1 MAQEQIDLAKLNQ
14 TILCYAETV
23 YRINGV
29 WEGPDPLT
37 PFIPLFFVQIT
48 LAIMLNRLLVFALKP
63 FNQPSIVAEI
73 LSGIILGPSVFGRNS
88 GFRKQMFPSYT
99 YKILEPMAHLA
110 LVYYAFLVGLKM
122 DIKAILRTGSKAVN
136 VAVAGTVI
144 PFSIGSALYFIFQG
158 NKAGFIFWGAAL
170 TVTGFSVLTEILE
183 KQEIINTDIGKTA
196 MASAL
201 INDVSAWC
209 FLALGF
215 AITGSP
221 ENIHWSLLCT
231 TAFVLLCVYYIRP
244 CLKWVIRKTPE
255 GQGYS
260 EFYICS
266 VLTGVAFCGVI
277 TDACGTHPM
286 IGAFVFGLV
295 IPCEVLEAALINKLE
310 DFVVGI
316 FMPVFFMVCGL
327 RTNVDIISDQTS
339 WIVVVLIIILAC
351 AAKIICALVVSI
363 FTSIPIN
370 EAIAVGVLTNTKGAM
385 AMIIL
390 EAGQT
395 QVALNTQTYSLMVIA
410 ILIMTMVVMPATIT
424 YRPSKN
430 LVPYKRRTIEKAKSD
445 EELRILACIYN
456 TRNVPPIINLLR
468 ASNATNRSPISVF
481 ALQLVELVGRAT
493 ASLVV
498 HSSRKA
504 GPRNPSHV
512 EAQAD
517 HIISAFDNYELR
529 SDGVTTQALT
539 ARCAYS
545 TMDEDIC
552 NIAKDKRSAFVII
565 PFHKQ
570 QTLDGEMEDINPA
583 IRSVN
588 EGILENA
595 PCSVGI
601 LIDRGLQE
609 SNDHAHNIAML
620 YFGGPDDREALA
632 YAWRMAEN
640 SDTSLTVARFIPS
653 SDAEELDPVEVVAKS
668 HVTLHIDSE
677 REKLLDEDYLNKFQ
691 IATANDK
698 SITYTELMLNDEEEA
713 VNAIKSMDGH
723 NHDLYIVGKG
733 AGVISPLTAGLADWC
748 DCPELGPIGDLL
760 VTSEFESAF
769 SVLVVQQYIRLNK
782 RDGSVRSA
790 SSLDYRQEMELRP
803 SVSESDGFES
813 LNSFTTRDHNN
824 RMALQD

>member
-1 MAQEQIDLAKLNQ
+1 MAQDLLDLDKLNR

-37 PFIPLFFVQIT
+37 PFIPLFFIQIT
-48 LAIMLNRLLVFALKP
+48 LAIMFTRLLVFALKP
-63 FNQPSIVAEI
+63 FNQPSIIAEI

-88 GFRKQMFPSYT
+88 GFRKLMFPSYT
-99 YKILEPMAHLA
+99 YKVLEPMAHLA
-110 LVYYAFLVGLKM
+110 LVYHAFLVGLRM
-122 DIKAILRTGSKAVN
+122 DIKAIRRTGSKALN
-136 VAVAGTVI
+136 IAVAGTII
-144 PFSIGSALYFIFQG
+144 PFSLGSTLYFVFRG
-158 NKAGFIFWGAAL
+158 NKTGFIFWGAAL
-170 TVTGFSVLTEILE
+170 TVTGFSVLAEILE
-183 KQEIINTDIGKTA
+183 KQEIINTEIGKTA

-201 INDVSAWC
+201 INEVCAWC
-209 FLALGF
+209 FLALGL
-215 AITGSP
+215 AITGAP
-221 ENIHWSLLCT
+221 RNIHWSLLCT
-231 TAFVLLCVYYIRP
+231 IVFVLLSVYYIRP
-244 CLKWVIRKTPE
+244 FLNWVIRKTPE

-266 VLTGVAFCGVI
+266 VLTGVAFSGVI

-295 IPCEVLEAALINKLE
+295 IPSEVLEAALIERLE
-310 DFVVGI
+310 DFVAGI

-327 RTNVDIISDQTS
+327 RTNVDTVSDQTS
-339 WIVVVLIIILAC
+339 WIVVAFVLILAC
-351 AAKIICALVVSI
+351 TAKILCALAVSL
-363 FTSIPIN
+363 FSNIPAK
-370 EAIAVGVLTNTKGAM
+370 EAVAVGVLTNTKGAM

-395 QVALNTQTYSLMVIA
+395 QLALNTQTYSLMVIA
-410 ILIMTMVVMPATIT
+410 ILLMTMVVMPATIT

-445 EELRILACIYN
+445 EELRVLACIYN
-456 TRNVPPIINLLR
+456 TRHVPSIINLLR
-468 ASNATNRSPISVF
+468 ASNATNRSPIRVF
-481 ALQLVELVGRAT
+481 ALQLVELIGRAT

-498 HSSRKA
+498 HSNRKV
-504 GPRNPSHV
+504 GPRNPSDV

-552 NIAKDKRSAFVII
+552 NVAKDKRSAFIII

-588 EGILENA
+588 EGVLENA

-609 SNDHAHNIAML
+609 SNDHARNIAML
-620 YFGGPDDREALA
+620 YFGGPDDREALS

-640 SDTSLTVARFIPS
+640 SNITLTVARFTPS
-653 SDAEELDPVEVVAKS
+653 SDAEELDPVESVAKT
-668 HVTLHIDSE
+668 HMTLQIDSE
-677 REKLLDEDYLNKFQ
+677 RENLLDEDYLNKFK

-698 SITYTELMLNDEEEA
+698 SITYVELMLNDEEET
-713 VNAIKSMDGH
+713 VNAIKSMDKRH
-723 NHDLYIVGKG
+723 HDLYIVGKG
-733 AGVISPLTAGLADWC
+733 AGIMSPLTTGLADWC

-769 SVLVVQQYIRLNK
+769 SVLVVQQYIRSNK
-782 RDGSVRSA
+782 RDGSERSA
-790 SSLDYRQEMELRP
+790 SSVDYGQEMELRP
-803 SVSESDGFES
+803 SVSGSDGFES
-813 LNSFTTRDHNN
+813 ITSFTTRDQNN
-824 RMALQD
+824 RMPLHD